1 VLAGQCPPGEPIPA
15 ALRSKAPMLRPWP
28 WLLDEVARTK
38 RDVLELVGGLAP
50 GFATAARVPIVMVVN
65 IPDAAPLSWVEDLE
79 WKAYTIV
86 SWRLHTIDHLKQ
98 IKKAVART

>member
-1 VLAGQCPPGEPIPA
+1 
-15 ALRSKAPMLRPWP
+15 M
-28 WLLDEVARTK
+28 ARTK
-38 RDVLELVGGLAP
+38 HDVLHLVRAVAP

-65 IPDAAPLSWVEDLE
+65 IPDGAPLHWVEDLE

-98 IKKAVART
+98 IKKAIAAKT